1 MVSVKG
7 CEFPADR
14 LYDVGNHVWYL
25 PIEEGRVRIGLT
37 QVAVALASRQIFAVT
52 PKRVG
57 RAFAAG
63 RSAAT
68 IESSKWV
75 GPMRLV
81 FDGTVAEV
89 NAALTER
96 PGLLAEDAYGAGWV
110 IVATPDGQGDSLA
123 GLTPGA
129 EVARA
134 YRAWMDASDFPGCQ

>member
-7 CEFPADR
+7 CDFPTDR
-14 LYDVGNHVWYL
+14 FYDVGNHVWYL
-25 PIEEGRVRIGLT
+25 PLEEDRFRIGLT

-57 RAFAAG
+57 RSFEAG

-81 FDGTVAEV
+81 FDGTVEAV
-89 NAALTER
+89 NDALTDR
-96 PGLLAEDAYGAGWV
+96 PATLVQDPYGAGWV
-110 IVATPDGQGDSLA
+110 MVARSTSAAPPLA
-123 GLTPGA
+123 GLVSGA
-129 EVARA
+129 EVAGA
-134 YRAWMDASDFPGCQ
+134 YGAWMDANDFPGCQ